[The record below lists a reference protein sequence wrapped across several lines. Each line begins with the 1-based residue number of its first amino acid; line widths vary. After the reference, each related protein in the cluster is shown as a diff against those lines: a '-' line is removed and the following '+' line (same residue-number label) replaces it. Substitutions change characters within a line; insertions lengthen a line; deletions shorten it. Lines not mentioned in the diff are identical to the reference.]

1 MVSETSVC
9 SRLVLIFTFIS
20 AAPPAFTQA
29 LQPCNTSAAAV
40 LTAAAVIAQTHWLLC
55 HLLHKYSMDRT
66 ITTVTGP
73 ALPNVC
79 PALYI
84 HECNYSSVSELH
96 WNLSHNKNHTA
107 RPSPP
112 QPPCSSSSSPIAFLV
127 SLCVEMSHCLCQRI
141 KFHCLCI
148 YSLWS
153 RGFSDFTR
161 SFKLMSESL
170 CSLRCK
176 YGLTLRLQSH
186 TNTDVAAVIIDP
198 HPVLQLITFPRL
210 PPSSWGE
217 DPRN

>member
-112 QPPCSSSSSPIAFLV
+112 PTPLLLLLFPHRLSC
-127 SLCVEMSHCLCQRI
+127 
-141 KFHCLCI
+141 
-148 YSLWS
+148 
-153 RGFSDFTR
+153 
-161 SFKLMSESL
+161 
-170 CSLRCK
+170 
-176 YGLTLRLQSH
+176 LTLCG
-186 TNTDVAAVIIDP
+186 NEP
-198 HPVLQLITFPRL
+198 L
-210 PPSSWGE
+210 PLPADKISLFMYLFIVKQGI
-217 DPRN
+217 